1 MTKHS
6 SNEVQA
12 SNEAV
17 STAKPTNTLGLVAL
31 VLAIIGL
38 LLTISLVGILF
49 GVPLLVVALILGLI
63 ALCKPPRA
71 KAVVSLVITVISL
84 GVITYAGF
92 WVAKIVI
99 PPVKNFVV
107 RTTEEAQT
115 NTEFRLVV
123 KQP

>member
-1 MTKHS
+1 MNTDS
-6 SNEVQA
+6 SYEVQA

-17 STAKPTNTLGLVAL
+17 ITAKPTNTLGVVAL

-38 LLTISLVGILF
+38 LLTISLVGIFL

-63 ALCKPPRA
+63 AVCKPPRG
-71 KAVVSLVITVISL
+71 KAVASLIIAVISL
-84 GVITYAGF
+84 GVVTYASF
-92 WVAKIVI
+92 WIVGILI
-99 PPVKNFVV
+99 PPVKSFIA
-107 RTTEEAQT
+107 RTTEESQT